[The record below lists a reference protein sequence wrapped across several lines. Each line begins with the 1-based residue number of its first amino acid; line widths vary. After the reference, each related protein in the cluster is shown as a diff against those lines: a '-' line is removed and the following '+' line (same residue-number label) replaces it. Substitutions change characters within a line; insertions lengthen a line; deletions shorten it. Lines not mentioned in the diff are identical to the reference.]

1 MKIITRNRKAN
12 DYDLTET
19 LVAGIML
26 VGAEIKSVC
35 RHEVDLTSA
44 YILKRADGAYL
55 INSYIAPP
63 EQKQFFGVEYAPK
76 RDRKLL
82 LNKSELR
89 FLNQQTNKNK
99 NIIPVEM
106 FVADN
111 GKVKLRL
118 GVGTTLKKWDKRQKE
133 REKAENLA
141 INPNW
146 DNYLESFCEKYSIP
160 FIQPS
165 WHLIGRCLGMGVL
178 PIKSAMRKTT

>member
-1 MKIITRNRKAN
+1 MEIITRNRKAN

-26 VGAEIKSVC
+26 IGAEIKSVC

-89 FLNQQTNKNK
+89 FLNQQANKNK

-133 REKAENLA
+133 REKAEKFDWQTEILVYIEVERNNITKNTRDWNSIENNKQKSKKQVVVNRLA
-141 INPNW
+141 
-146 DNYLESFCEKYSIP
+146 
-160 FIQPS
+160 
-165 WHLIGRCLGMGVL
+165 
-178 PIKSAMRKTT
+178 T